1 MNTTMPRPISPL
13 AKLLSS
19 LVVSSSALFVSNPA
33 FASDVFPGAVRDTL
47 EMPCLPSCLLCHTV
61 NPGMAGTATQHFAD
75 LMVNAG
81 GLPNPGETAWVERG
95 LAALGATDKDA
106 DGMSD
111 LEELKAGRDPN
122 VKGVGDICAPDVH
135 YGCGAA
141 SVAKPTSGSWSG
153 AAWFVLGGLAVAGVA
168 RARRRQA

>member
-1 MNTTMPRPISPL
+1 MPRHLSSL

-19 LVVSSSALFVSNPA
+19 LAISSSALFVSNSA
-33 FASDVFPGAVRDTL
+33 LASDVFPGAVRDTL

-61 NPGMAGTATQHFAD
+61 NPGMSGLTDQPFTLAMTG
-75 LMVNAG
+75 NA

-95 LAALGATDKDA
+95 LAALGATDSDE

-111 LEELKAGRDPN
+111 LDELKAGRDPN
-122 VKGVGDICAPDVH
+122 VKGAGDICAPDVH

-141 SVAKPTSGSWSG
+141 SVATPASGGWSG
-153 AAWFVLGGLAVAGVA
+153 AAWFVLGGLVLAAGA
-168 RARRRQA
+168 RARRARS